1 MQLCLDARGTN
12 DANSGLMRGQIEAS
26 ERFLAKRWCWCK
38 TSVHNFIED
47 LIAADMLK
55 RNDRQND
62 HFSDRFTI
70 CNYDT
75 YNPDVTTLVTDKVTK
90 TNKAL
95 SKSKETIVSGNGDL
109 VASKKLLEIFQTKN
123 QRLPQVKALTAGRL
137 SKCRTRIN
145 RAEHD
150 GRLEQYLKDFESA
163 VQIAQ
168 LTPFLRGENERKWRA
183 SFDWFVENDENVLR
197 VLEGRYGNPEE
208 SKKTEQCWVEFT
220 KDANGKDIAIKHMGE
235 KQR

>member
-1 MQLCLDARGTN
+1 MQLCLDARGT
-12 DANSGLMRGQIEAS
+12 DDPDSGLKRGEVEAS
-26 ERFLAKRWCWCK
+26 ERFLSKRWNWCK
-38 TSVHNFIED
+38 TSVHNFLEI
-47 LIAADMLK
+47 LIANGMLK
-55 RNDRQND
+55 RNDRESD
-62 HFSDRFTI
+62 HFCDRFTI

-75 YNPDVTTLVTDKVTK
+75 YNPSVTEFVTEKVTK

-109 VASKKLLEIFQTKN
+109 AASKKLLEIFQTKN
-123 QRLPQVKALTAGRL
+123 NRLPQVKALTAGRL
-137 SKCRTRIN
+137 AKCRTRIN

-197 VLEGRYGNPEE
+197 VLEGRYGNPET
-208 SKKTEQCWVEFT
+208 SKQTEQCWIEFT
-220 KDANGKDIAIKHMGE
+220 KDSNGKDIAVKHIGA
-235 KQR
+235 KP

>member
-1 MQLCLDARGTN
+1 MQLCLDARGS
-12 DANSGLMRGQIEAS
+12 DDHDSGLMRGQFEAS
-26 ERFLAKRWCWCK
+26 ERFLSKRWNWTK
-38 TSVHNFIED
+38 TAVHRFLLALVE
-47 LIAADMLK
+47 ADMIK
-55 RNDRQND
+55 RLDRNVD
-62 HFSDRFTI
+62 RICDRFII

-75 YNPDVTTLVTDKVTK
+75 YNPDRTAFVTAKWTK

-95 SKSKETIVSGNGDL
+95 SKSKETIVAGNGDL

-123 QRLPQVKALTAGRL
+123 NRLPQVKALTAGRL
-137 SKCRTRIN
+137 AKCRTRIN

-197 VLEGRYGNPEE
+197 VLEGRYGNPET
-208 SKKTEQCWVEFT
+208 SKQTEQCWIEFT
-220 KDANGKDIAIKHMGE
+220 KDSNGKDIAVKHIGA
-235 KQR
+235 KP